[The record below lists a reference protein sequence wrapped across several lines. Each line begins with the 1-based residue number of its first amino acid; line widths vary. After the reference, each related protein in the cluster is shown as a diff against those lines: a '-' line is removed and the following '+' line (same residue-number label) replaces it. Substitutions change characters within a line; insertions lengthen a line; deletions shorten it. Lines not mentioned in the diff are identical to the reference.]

1 MRGLITFRL
10 EQTCLAAIFVV
21 DSRFPS
27 FSTNS
32 AKDNAGSRGKRD
44 EQTPFPDSFFFAVLI
59 ALLSR
64 RHDCTLTIGSGS
76 ENIPPE
82 KWPIAKNVHRH
93 YMPLTNSQLRK
104 IKSWVLHFSCVAKYD
119 NRAQENATDFPDRS
133 VSPEIR
139 RHQRTGIKLSISHFN
154 GDTGGS
160 MNNSCACYEPLV
172 ISYRIVIVF
181 LDPAFQHREKR
192 KSSELWRKNVDIRIF
207 SLAIETRVGV
217 KL

>member
-1 MRGLITFRL
+1 MNKRVSLQFSSWTLVFPVSPRIALKISPARGEKETSKHF
-10 EQTCLAAIFVV
+10 
-21 DSRFPS
+21 FPIL
-27 FSTNS
+27 
-32 AKDNAGSRGKRD
+32 
-44 EQTPFPDSFFFAVLI
+44 FFFAVLI

-82 KWPIAKNVHRH
+82 KWPIAKNVHGH

-139 RHQRTGIKLSISHFN
+139 RHQRTEIKLSISHFN
-154 GDTGGS
+154 RD
-160 MNNSCACYEPLV
+160 MINE
-172 ISYRIVIVF
+172 
-181 LDPAFQHREKR
+181 
-192 KSSELWRKNVDIRIF
+192 
-207 SLAIETRVGV
+207 
-217 KL
+217 